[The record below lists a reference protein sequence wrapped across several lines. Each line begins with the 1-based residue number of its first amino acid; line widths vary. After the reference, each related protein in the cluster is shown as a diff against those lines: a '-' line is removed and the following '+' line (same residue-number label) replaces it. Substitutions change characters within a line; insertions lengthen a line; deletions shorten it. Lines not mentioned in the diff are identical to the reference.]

1 MGRKRIQT
9 EGELGSLSM
18 QGEIEMMVQIL
29 NWTDEQIFDSLKTRH
44 GEMDRDKTIAR
55 IRIIRHN
62 YRQEV
67 KEKQALEASVGTG
80 SLTDLDSIKDKKLE
94 RFDCGIDNIDLLWG
108 FSEDKKSKGFPRGQ
122 VSLLGGSP
130 GVGKTRLMI
139 SVCGSL
145 TDPSGTDGSAVY
157 WQNEFAL
164 EQFKSVAKGKIKKDA
179 NFMCGDIRSIK
190 KQMDEM
196 GKVEA
201 DLVVIDSI
209 QMLDEVRNKN
219 GVDRCIAA
227 YKRYAMD
234 KNCHVVVITQLNKK
248 DQISGSRAVEHLV
261 DSVFLAVRDRE
272 IGGFSI
278 CCTKNRWGMSGIKAS
293 FHHNASTVAP
303 FGDIQYMEE

>member
-1 MGRKRIQT
+1 MGRKRIDT
-9 EGELGSLSM
+9 EGELGSLSL
-18 QGEIEMMVQIL
+18 QGEIEMMVHIL
-29 NWTDEQIFDSLKTRH
+29 NWTDEQIFESLKVRH
-44 GEMDRDKTIAR
+44 GEMDRDKAIAR
-55 IRIIRHN
+55 IRIIRHK
-62 YRQEV
+62 YREEV

-80 SLTDLDSIKDKKLE
+80 SLTNLDAIKDKKLE
-94 RFDCGIDNIDLLWG
+94 RFNSGIETIDMLWG
-108 FSEDKKSKGFPRGQ
+108 FSEDKKNKGFPRGQ

-145 TDPSGTDGSAVY
+145 TDPEGTGGSAVY

-164 EQFKSVAKGKIKKDA
+164 EQFKSVAKGKIKKEA
-179 NFMCGDIRSIK
+179 KFMCGDIRSIK
-190 KQMDEM
+190 KQMSEM
-196 GKVEA
+196 DKIKT
-201 DLVVIDSI
+201 DLIVIDSI
-209 QMLDEVRNKN
+209 QMLDEVRNRN

-227 YKRYAMD
+227 YKKYAMD

-261 DSVFLAVRDRE
+261 DSVFLAIKDRE

-293 FHHNASTVAP
+293 FHHNSSTVVP